1 MKKRRK
7 LTKVLKEEAVILV
20 LDEGYQLSEASRL
33 LGIHANLPGRWK

>member
-33 LGIHANLPGRWK
+33 LGSQANLPGRWK